1 MKINKQEYLEL
12 LSDLAEWH
20 VEETVINPWE
30 EDMILGEDPS
40 IKCSGM
46 TLGAASYGVYT
57 YTDEAQEAFIAATD
71 AIDFVLTQYLEI
83 GE

>member
-12 LSDLAEWH
+12 LSDLAERH
-20 VEETVINPWE
+20 VEDTFINPWGE
-30 EDMILGEDPS
+30 GIILGEDPD
-40 IKCSGM
+40 
-46 TLGAASYGVYT
+46 GVYT

-71 AIDFVLTQYLEI
+71 AIDFILAQYLEI

>member
-1 MKINKQEYLEL
+1 
-12 LSDLAEWH
+12 
-20 VEETVINPWE
+20 
-30 EDMILGEDPS
+30 
-40 IKCSGM
+40 
-46 TLGAASYGVYT
+46 LGAASYGVYT

>member
-30 EDMILGEDPS
+30 EDMILGEDPD
-40 IKCSGM
+40 
-46 TLGAASYGVYT
+46 GVYT
-57 YTDEAQEAFIAATD
+57 Y
-71 AIDFVLTQYLEI
+71 TQYLEI